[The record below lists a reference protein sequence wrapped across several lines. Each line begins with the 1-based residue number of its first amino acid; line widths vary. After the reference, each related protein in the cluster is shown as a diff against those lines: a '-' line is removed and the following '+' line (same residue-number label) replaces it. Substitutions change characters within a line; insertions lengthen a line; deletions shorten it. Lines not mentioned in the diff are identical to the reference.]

1 MNKSVAAIIV
11 VDGKV
16 LVARRPLG
24 GVLGG
29 LWEFPGGKLEEGE
42 SEAEALVR
50 QFDEEFGTALKPLKA
65 LGETSFVNKGVER
78 GLVAWLGELP
88 QDAKLELRE
97 HLASQWLGGGELI
110 ALALADS
117 DRKLLP
123 YVLPLLAP

>member
-24 GVLGG
+24 GALGG

-50 QFDEEFGTALKPLKA
+50 EFDEEFGAALRPLKA

-78 GLVAWLGELP
+78 GLVAWLGELAP
-88 QDAKLELRE
+88 DARLELRE
-97 HLASQWLGGGELI
+97 HLASRWLGGGELT